1 MKREQNHGIT
11 LISLVITII
20 VLIILAGITV
30 YNGTSTIKK
39 AALEEVRTNL
49 LLIQAK
55 AREYVEEANFK
66 MGPSPDDNKKQEVR
80 TEIYETKAK
89 LAKSVQNGS
98 ISSKIPVSDCYTL
111 TEEALTEWGL
121 NKIEL
126 KTDEFYLIQ
135 FDDTNAMVEVYY
147 SKGYDDNGVMKYSL
161 TEIDKIK

>member
-20 VLIILAGITV
+20 ILIILAGITV

-39 AALEEVRTNL
+39 ASLEEVRTNL

-66 MGPSPDDNKKQEVR
+66 MGPSPEESKRQEVR
-80 TEIYETKAK
+80 KEIYETKAK
-89 LAKSVQNGS
+89 LTKSVQNGS
-98 ISSKIPVSDCYTL
+98 IPSKIPVSDCYTL

-135 FDDTNAMVEVYY
+135 FDDTNAIVEVFY
-147 SKGYDDNGVMKYSL
+147 SKGYDDNGVIKYSL